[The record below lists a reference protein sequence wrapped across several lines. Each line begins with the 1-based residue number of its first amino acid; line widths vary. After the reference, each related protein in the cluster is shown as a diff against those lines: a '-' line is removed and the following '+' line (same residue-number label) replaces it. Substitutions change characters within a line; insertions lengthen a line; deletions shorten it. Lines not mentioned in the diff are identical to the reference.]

1 MKTFAFILL
10 SLIAASDIAAAQ
22 SAVTSKTE
30 QEARL
35 LALADVDFGD
45 VYSADGAGDGTLTYQ
60 GEILKSTGANL
71 KPDTRV
77 KAIVDLRASVVPL
90 LIAHLD
96 DTRPTRT
103 MFEGKPTPLGHM
115 ALDILTHVIKQTDV
129 VFVRDCSRDG
139 LGACIHT
146 GYYFRPDATVADM
159 ENAKDKWRRLYA
171 NGRVVFQYPKWW
183 R

>member
-1 MKTFAFILL
+1 MKISALLLL
-10 SLIAASDIAAAQ
+10 SLIAASNIAAAQ
-22 SAVTSKTE
+22 SVVTSKTE

-60 GEILKSTGANL
+60 GEISISTV
-71 KPDTRV
+71 KPDARV
-77 KAIVDLRASVVPL
+77 KAIVDLRASAIPL

-103 MFEGKPTPLGHM
+103 MFENKPTPLGHM
-115 ALDILTHVIKQTDV
+115 ALDILTHIIKRTDV
-129 VFVRDCSRDG
+129 VFVRDCDQDG

-146 GYYFRPDATVADM
+146 GYYFRPDATATDM
-159 ENAKDKWRRLYA
+159 KNTKDKWRRLYA
-171 NGRVVFQYPKWW
+171 NGRIVFRYPKWW

>member
-1 MKTFAFILL
+1 MKTFVFLLL
-10 SLIAASDIAAAQ
+10 SLIAASDIAAQ
-22 SAVTSKTE
+22 SVVISKPE

-35 LALADVDFGD
+35 LALADADFGD
-45 VYSADGAGDGTLTYQ
+45 VYSPDGAGDGTLTYQ

-71 KPDTRV
+71 KPDDRV
-77 KAIVDLRASVVPL
+77 KAIVDLRASAIPL

-103 MFEGKPTPLGHM
+103 MFEGKPIPLGHM

-129 VFVRDCSRDG
+129 VFVRDCDQDG

-146 GYYFRPDATVADM
+146 GYYFRPDAALADM
-159 ENAKDKWRRLYA
+159 ENTKDKWRRLYA
-171 NGRVVFQYPKWW
+171 HGRVVFQYPKWW

>member
-1 MKTFAFILL
+1 MKTLAFLL
-10 SLIAASDIAAAQ
+10 LVLIPASRLAAAQ
-22 SAVTSKTE
+22 SVVTPKTE

-35 LALADVDFGD
+35 VALANVDFGG
-45 VYSADGAGDGTLTYQ
+45 VYSADGAGDGTLTYT

-71 KPDTRV
+71 KPDVRV
-77 KAIVDLRASVVPL
+77 KTIVDLRAAAVPL

-96 DTRPTRT
+96 DARPTRT

-115 ALDILTHVIKQTDV
+115 ALDILTHVIKQTNL
-129 VFVRDCSRDG
+129 VFVEDCNRDG

-146 GYYFRPDATVADM
+146 GYYFRPDATLAEM
-159 ENAKDKWRRLYA
+159 EKTKKKWRQLYA
-171 NGRVVFQYPKWW
+171 HGRIVFQYPKWW

>member
-1 MKTFAFILL
+1 MKIFALVLL
-10 SLIAASDIAAAQ
+10 SLVVASDIAAAQ
-22 SAVTSKTE
+22 SVSTSKTE
-30 QEARL
+30 QEALL

-60 GEILKSTGANL
+60 GEILKSIGANL
-71 KPDTRV
+71 KPDARV
-77 KAIVDLRASVVPL
+77 KAIVDLKASAVPL

-115 ALDILTHVIKQTDV
+115 ALDILTHVINRTDA
-129 VFVRDCSRDG
+129 VFVKDCNRDG
-139 LGACIHT
+139 LGACIHS
-146 GYYFRPDATVADM
+146 GYYFRPDATAADM
-159 ENAKDKWRRLYA
+159 ENTKDKWRRLYA
-171 NGRVVFQYPKWW
+171 NGRVAFQYPKWW